1 MKNKHWKKINTA
13 VELTSL
19 LDVIFIVL
27 MIVVCNQ
34 QINLTERQT
43 ELEQQTVRAEAMMQE
58 AQAKQDEAS
67 EVIAS
72 QRMDDAQLENYNEL
86 MQNSIVVYVDYT
98 PSDITT
104 RRIRIRLGDEDLPV
118 ISVTPGNSDLA
129 FNEFEKTLENRVEE
143 MKDSPMIITID
154 TTNILYRDEVRVN
167 EIIERLSQN
176 HSNLFFKVIS
186 EE

>member
-58 AQAKQDEAS
+58 AQEP
-67 EVIAS
+67 
-72 QRMDDAQLENYNEL
+72 
-86 MQNSIVVYVDYT
+86 
-98 PSDITT
+98 PSRKCSLGTF
-104 RRIRIRLGDEDLPV
+104 RRSR
-118 ISVTPGNSDLA
+118 S
-129 FNEFEKTLENRVEE
+129 
-143 MKDSPMIITID
+143 
-154 TTNILYRDEVRVN
+154 
-167 EIIERLSQN
+167 
-176 HSNLFFKVIS
+176 
-186 EE
+186 